1 MDWLLNDTDPRH
13 ERVEVSMSNTNKKN
27 KKSSVFQKEW
37 NDKKNYTRTN
47 HVCESK
53 TSAEVIAHTCVAN
66 VNANAKKQKKTKT
79 KTKISTPK
87 FPK

>member
-13 ERVEVSMSNTNKKN
+13 ERVEVSMSNANKKN
-27 KKSSVFQKEW
+27 KKNSVFQKEW
-37 NDKKNYTRTN
+37 NDKKIYTSTN

-53 TSAEVIAHTCVAN
+53 KSAEVIAHTCAA
-66 VNANAKKQKKTKT
+66 NANAKKQKKKTKT
-79 KTKISTPK
+79 KTKISAPK